1 MMLRKIYSWW
11 PHSLKILE
19 LPWIFEMS
27 LNILELPGKLHIFAS
42 MSLNV
47 LEFYLSSLAKKLS
60 SHFWKWTSSQ
70 RFKIAYLLVIILP
83 VITHF
88 KNFACGARL
97 FVFFFNIIISD
108 VCSRNI
114 VWPNPF
120 LNKGVW
126 GGATLKISWV
136 ILVHFSIILK
146 EYAGPLK
153 APLFHAFCVVGGQSV
168 PGVCIHKT
176 LSVCYWHQK
185 LPVMLVLEVPFKEK
199 WSFPLFS
206 LYQKTIKLGELVWNK
221 RGRDT

>member
-1 MMLRKIYSWW
+1 
-11 PHSLKILE
+11 
-19 LPWIFEMS
+19 MS

-120 LNKGVW
+120 LDKGV
-126 GGATLKISWV
+126 GGCHTQNKLG
-136 ILVHFSIILK
+136 HFGSFFNHFKRIRRSI
-146 EYAGPLK
+146 EGPLISCI
-153 APLFHAFCVVGGQSV
+153 LCSWWSVGSWCSV
-168 PGVCIHKT
+168 FT
-176 LSVCYWHQK
+176 K
-185 LPVMLVLEVPFKEK
+185 LCQFVTDIKN
-199 WSFPLFS
+199 
-206 LYQKTIKLGELVWNK
+206 YQWC
-221 RGRDT
+221 